1 MSLRTFDKETRN
13 TMALNMM
20 SMLGGGFPG
29 MGGCQCGGNRGMM
42 GGGNPMQQQ
51 MMQMMQMMM
60 QMMMT
65 LMMGNMMGGMGNMGG
80 MGGMPMGMPGF
91 GGGIPGMGGGGF
103 GSGMPGMGGGGFG
116 SGMPGMGGGGGVPGS
131 GGFLGGNTGNHAYV
145 PSGTGA
151 NNAGG
156 AIPGGGQGSAAV
168 RWAESQLG
176 VSEQNNPGAVRG
188 YSNGRWQA
196 WCADFVSTALK
207 KTGGSAMGHQSSVAG
222 ILKWGKDN
230 GKFIPTSQA
239 KSNPGMLREGDVVV
253 WKQNGKSHVGL
264 VTGVNKDGTFNT
276 IEGNTSDRVARR
288 KHSFNDR
295 GLTGFVRAAK

>member
-1 MSLRTFDKETRN
+1 
-13 TMALNMM
+13 MAMNMM

-29 MGGCQCGGNRGMM
+29 MGGCGCGGGQGM
-42 GGGNPMQQQ
+42 GGGNPMQQM

-80 MGGMPMGMPGF
+80 MPGMGGMPMGMPNFGGGMPGMGGMPNF
-91 GGGIPGMGGGGF
+91 GGGIPGGGN
-103 GSGMPGMGGGGFG
+103 
-116 SGMPGMGGGGGVPGS
+116 
-131 GGFLGGNTGNHAYV
+131 FLGGNTGRDHSYV
-145 PSGTGA
+145 PGGSNVTDG
-151 NNAGG
+151 GG

-176 VSEQNNPGAVRG
+176 VSEQNNPGTVRG
-188 YSNGRWQA
+188 YSRGNWQA

-207 KTGGSAMGHQSSVAG
+207 NSGGSAMGHQSSVAG

-230 GKFIPTSQA
+230 GKFIPASQA

-276 IEGNTSDRVARR
+276 IEGNTSDKVARR
-288 KHSFNDR
+288 KHSFSDP
-295 GLTGFVRAAK
+295 GLTGFVRAAKQ